1 MTMLRYL
8 ERSAYNDAER
18 CIYRHVMQDKAR
30 QMTYALEHLQY
41 SIAHQEDMALIM
53 QQLLFI
59 GDRIFARELKDNV
72 LREALAIVFAGGIED
87 AGTRGMA
94 VYRQMMQ
101 DFMRDYIGAC
111 NWLGVKRNP
120 EMIPRR
126 MAEYLPRSEPS
137 AESA

>member
-1 MTMLRYL
+1 
-8 ERSAYNDAER
+8 
-18 CIYRHVMQDKAR
+18 MQDKAR
-30 QMTYALEHLQY
+30 HMTYALEHLQY

-101 DFMRDYIGAC
+101 DFMRDYVGTC

-126 MAEYLPRSEPS
+126 MAEYLPRSERSGDS
-137 AESA
+137 A